1 MRRESIGTRGERINL
16 ITNHFKVSTPK
27 SGDFYHYN
35 VTMTYEDDKPVVG
48 KGIGRRVIQTMQENY
63 GKKELAGK
71 AIAYDGDKSLFTIGP
86 LPEEKNNFIVM
97 LNDIRASRPSG
108 DVGTSKNVP
117 PKDGQP
123 PKPNYGVKTIKVEL
137 RFATKLPIGSIL
149 SALQGRETDSTQ
161 EALRVLDIVLRQN
174 AAKREC
180 MLVRQSFYDKSS
192 PCFHLGGHVQGCPGY
207 HMSFRTTKDVLSLNV
222 DVSTT
227 ITIQPGPVI
236 EFLLQ
241 NQNCKQVNQI
251 DWPKANRLLK
261 NLRVKINN
269 QEYKII
275 GFSEKICA
283 QQTFTLNPKAGE
295 VGNPVE
301 ITVQEYFRK
310 YRNLQIQYA
319 NLPCLNVGKP
329 KRPTYYPIE
338 LCTLLPL
345 QRYKK
350 ALTVT
355 QRSALVENSR
365 QKPNDRLRSLNHA
378 MNICNYESDPFLREC
393 GVRISPNFTQV
404 VGRVLQTPKLKAGN
418 SKDIFIKNGRWNFNE
433 KTFIAPV
440 TVKSWFVVNFSAQC
454 DSRTLIGNLM
464 RCGEMKGMRFTN
476 PNMIINEE
484 RGMWKEPAAAR
495 VESMIMQARKICNP
509 KSFGETTFIL
519 CILAER
525 KNSDVYGP
533 WKKKCLSELGFINQC
548 IAPTR
553 SVNDQYFTNVL
564 LKINAKLGGLNS
576 QLLFEINRVIPM
588 VSNVPTLII
597 GMDVSHPAPGRDDVP
612 SIAAVVGSRE
622 WPFISKYRAVVRS
635 QSSRVEMIDALY
647 KPLIRDGVSESQFN
661 QVLNIELD
669 QIIEFCNGNPGSW
682 PRPKFTVIIAQKNHY
697 TRFFHDTKSP
707 YNVPPGTLVDTTVC
721 HPSNYDFYMCPHAGM
736 IGTSRPT
743 HYHVLLDEN
752 KFTADQLQEFIHSL
766 SYTYQRSTSAISIVA
781 PVLYAHMAAAQV
793 AQFEKFEDR
802 SETASRTSSQ
812 QQGSSTAAA
821 APRPVPQLP
830 KLHEKVRSSM
840 FFC

>member
-35 VTMTYEDDKPVVG
+35 VTMTYEDDKPVLG

-71 AIAYDGDKSLFTIGP
+71 ALAYDGDKSLFTIGP
-86 LPEEKNNFIVM
+86 LPEEKSNFIVEI
-97 LNDIRASRPSG
+97 NDIRAARPSG
-108 DVGTSKNVP
+108 NVGTSKNVP
-117 PKDGQP
+117 PKGSQP

-161 EALRVLDIVLRQN
+161 EAVRVLDIVLRQN

-180 MLVRQSFYDKSS
+180 LLVRQSFYDKSS
-192 PCFHLGGHVQGCPGY
+192 PCFQLGGYVLGCPGY
-207 HMSFRTTKDVLSLNV
+207 HTSFRTTKDVLSLNV

-227 ITIQPGPVI
+227 VTIQPGPVI

-241 NQNCKQVNQI
+241 NQNCKHVDQI

-261 NLRVKINN
+261 SLRVKINN

-275 GFSEKICA
+275 GFSEKICSK
-283 QQTFTLNPKAGE
+283 QTFTLKPKAGE

-310 YRNLQIQYA
+310 YRNLKIQYA
-319 NLPCLNVGKP
+319 NLPCINVGKP

-338 LCTLLPL
+338 LCTMLPL

-355 QRSALVENSR
+355 QRSALIENSR
-365 QKPNDRLRSLNHA
+365 QKPNDRLKSLNHA
-378 MNICNYESDPFLREC
+378 MNICNYEADPFLREC

-404 VGRVLQTPKLKAGN
+404 VGRVLQPPKVKAGN
-418 SKDIFIKNGRWNFNE
+418 GKDIFIKNGRWNFNE

-440 TVKSWFVVNFSAQC
+440 TVKNWFVVNFSAQC
-454 DSRTLIGNLM
+454 DTRALINSLM
-464 RCGEMKGMRFTN
+464 RCGEMKGMVCSSLF
-476 PNMIINEE
+476 
-484 RGMWKEPAAAR
+484 
-495 VESMIMQARKICNP
+495 
-509 KSFGETTFIL
+509 
-519 CILAER
+519 
-525 KNSDVYGP
+525 DVLTGP

-553 SVNDQYFTNVL
+553 AVNDQYFSNVL

-576 QLLFEINRVIPM
+576 QLQFEIQRAIPM
-588 VSNVPTLII
+588 VSNVPTLIL

-669 QIIEFCNGNPGSW
+669 QIIEACKFCNGNPGKW

-707 YNVPPGTLVDTTVC
+707 YNVPPGTVVDTTVC

-752 KFTADQLQEFIHSL
+752 KFTADQLQEFIHTL

-793 AQFEKFEDR
+793 AQFEKFDDR
-802 SETASRTSSQ
+802 SETASRTSS

-830 KLHEKVRSSM
+830 RLHEKVRSSM